1 MRNKLAVSDI
11 KEFTEGANFSP
22 VILDDVAS
30 KEIAKVI
37 FCSGRI
43 YYDLLQE
50 KNNHSLN
57 DDYYRWCCILHHT
70 HCYKESHI
78 ITNTRHRKALKN
90 ALSHLKKIDLKNVLQ
105 LEIAAENLKIALHRT
120 EEDSLGEV
128 SVPSDKYW
136 GAQTQRSILNFS
148 IGHEKMQHQI

>member
-57 DDYYRWCCILHHT
+57 DDYYR
-70 HCYKESHI
+70 
-78 ITNTRHRKALKN
+78 
-90 ALSHLKKIDLKNVLQ
+90 
-105 LEIAAENLKIALHRT
+105 
-120 EEDSLGEV
+120 
-128 SVPSDKYW
+128 
-136 GAQTQRSILNFS
+136 
-148 IGHEKMQHQI
+148 